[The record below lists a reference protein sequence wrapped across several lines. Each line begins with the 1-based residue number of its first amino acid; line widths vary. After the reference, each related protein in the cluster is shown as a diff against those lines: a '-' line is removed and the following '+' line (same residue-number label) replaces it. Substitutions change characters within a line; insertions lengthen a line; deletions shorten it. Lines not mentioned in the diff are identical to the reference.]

1 MNIPR
6 YISRDKYSCK
16 KFFSSTCIDIQKSYI
31 YIRIYIELYLQASR
45 KGFPEPGSEALGGGG
60 VCLRP

>member
-1 MNIPR
+1 MAL
-6 YISRDKYSCK
+6 SA
-16 KFFSSTCIDIQKSYI
+16 STGREALSAADIQKSYI